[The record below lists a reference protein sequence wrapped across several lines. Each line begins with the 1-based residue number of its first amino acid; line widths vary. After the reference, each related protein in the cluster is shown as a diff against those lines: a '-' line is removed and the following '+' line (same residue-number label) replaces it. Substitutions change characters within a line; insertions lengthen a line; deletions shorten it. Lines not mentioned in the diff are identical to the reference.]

1 MKDGWDL
8 GAVVEEREEG
18 QGPTGHWKWGGNA
31 GPIRVMSNRC
41 ERMATEITESRKA

>member
-18 QGPTGHWKWGGNA
+18 QGPTGHLEVGRECRANKGD
-31 GPIRVMSNRC
+31 V
-41 ERMATEITESRKA
+41 K